1 MLEDLSLLENNNNT
15 RTHTH
20 MNEQIILLMSNIE
33 KLCIDYHFI
42 IIIIIISEIKFSLF
56 GK

>member
-1 MLEDLSLLENNNNT
+1 MLEDLSLPENNNNT
-15 RTHTH
+15 RTH

-42 IIIIIISEIKFSLF
+42 IIIISEIKFSLF